1 MIINSELWRNLEN
14 EKPPSERGDYWKW
27 CIKEGGEKME
37 GESESVEKGRV
48 MRELWSLTAAW
59 RCRPC
64 RTHPWRPEV
73 TSVYKLPILI
83 QWKEKNWTW
92 QISEGCNS
100 DLCPDRQIC
109 HCLCIPACCTSDHD
123 RVQGLQP
130 EAPPHGF
137 SIISWWCSGEQRCL
151 AAVWSNSSSM
161 PNLSILARIR
171 SHPFL
176 PPLPDVWEALALSL
190 RFQES
195 SGDTAKIFIHGSWP
209 LFSNGGCLS
218 NTSQPAW
225 WLKQWRMQ

>member
-1 MIINSELWRNLEN
+1 MKKASKCAFSFQMELRSVMINKGQMNAISWEEPGSSEIHISILKSTSVMIINSELWRNLEN

-100 DLCPDRQIC
+100 DLCPDRQ
-109 HCLCIPACCTSDHD
+109 TD
-123 RVQGLQP
+123 RFVTVFAFQLV
-130 EAPPHGF
+130 APLTMTECRVFNQKPPLMDSPSSLG
-137 SIISWWCSGEQRCL
+137 G
-151 AAVWSNSSSM
+151 AAVNS
-161 PNLSILARIR
+161 
-171 SHPFL
+171 
-176 PPLPDVWEALALSL
+176 DVSL
-190 RFQES
+190 LYDQ
-195 SGDTAKIFIHGSWP
+195 TVAPCPIFPS
-209 LFSNGGCLS
+209 
-218 NTSQPAW
+218 
-225 WLKQWRMQ
+225 